1 MRSLPNHRL
10 SAEMPISGL
19 KRSGNPAILV
29 RLLSAIKWLNF
40 SVQQSLFANVQACDF
55 PRIAILDHNKPYCT
69 FSIIGIYDTIRYF
82 NSFPIC

>member
-19 KRSGNPAILV
+19 KRSGNPAILA

-40 SVQQSLFANVQACDF
+40 SVQQSLFANVQ
-55 PRIAILDHNKPYCT
+55 
-69 FSIIGIYDTIRYF
+69 
-82 NSFPIC
+82 